1 MSKID
6 ELLKKV
12 GADLDIE
19 NKKIKAT
26 VSRTGDKIINI
37 KIEVLEDNSAKIE
50 SEKFQEYVNTLPD
63 DLFEAVL
70 DLMGEDEI
78 KRVNDCISSE
88 NIDSVRAGIIKF
100 KQTLKKVIN
109 GKINELNS
117 ILPSCN

>member
-26 VSRTGDKIINI
+26 VSRTGDKVINI

-88 NIDSVRAGIIKF
+88 NIDSVRAVIIKF
-100 KQTLKKVIN
+100 KQSLKRVIN
-109 GKINELNS
+109 RKINELNS